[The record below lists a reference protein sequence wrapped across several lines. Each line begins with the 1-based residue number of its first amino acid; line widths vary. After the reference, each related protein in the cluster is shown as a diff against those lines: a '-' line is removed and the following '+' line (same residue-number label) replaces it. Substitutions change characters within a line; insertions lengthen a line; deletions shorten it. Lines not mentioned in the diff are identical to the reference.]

1 MATKKLTANDQDLI
15 IKPVFKPNSRMQN
28 YEVVYDDSIENLR
41 CAFYKNKLKDSSSVF
56 DTVYEVEAGMEYRLD
71 LISFKHYGTA
81 TFDWAIADANNISD
95 PIKEVKVGTVL
106 RIPSRNIIGA

>member
-1 MATKKLTANDQDLI
+1 MATKKLTASEKDLI
-15 IKPVFKPNSRMQN
+15 IKPVYKANSKMQN
-28 YEVVYDDSIENLR
+28 YEVIYDDSVENLR
-41 CAFYKNKLKDSSSVF
+41 CGFYKNKLKDATSSF
-56 DTVYEVEAGMEYRLD
+56 DTMYEVEAGMEHRLD

-95 PIKEVKVGTVL
+95 PIKEVKVGTML